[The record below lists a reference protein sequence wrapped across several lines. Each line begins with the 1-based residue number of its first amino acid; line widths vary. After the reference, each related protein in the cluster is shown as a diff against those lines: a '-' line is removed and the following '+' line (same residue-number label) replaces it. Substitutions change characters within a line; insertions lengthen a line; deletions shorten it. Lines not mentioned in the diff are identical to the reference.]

1 MSSQNQS
8 IQAVLFDYGLVLS
21 GPPDPAAWAEMQQIL
36 AAPDPAFHDAYWRY
50 RHDYDRGALSS
61 PAYWDQVAADL
72 GRTLTPEQTTDL
84 LNADIV
90 LWTQPNQPMID
101 WAAQLQA
108 AGIRTGILSNI
119 GDAMESG
126 ILARLAW
133 MHDFHHHT
141 FSHRL
146 NTAKPDPSIYAH
158 AAEGLGVPPQQIL
171 FIDDR
176 DENIH
181 AARAVGMQAIQYLN
195 QAQFLADM
203 HLAHLE
209 SLLTPHPNVPA
220 TDPAPAL

>member
-1 MSSQNQS
+1 MLSRNQP

-36 AAPDPAFHDAYWRY
+36 ATPDPAFHDAYWRY
-50 RHDYDRGALSS
+50 RHDYDRGALSG
-61 PAYWDQVAADL
+61 PAYWNQVAADL
-72 GRTLTPEQTTDL
+72 GRTLTAQQTTDL
-84 LNADIV
+84 LSADIA

-108 AGIRTGILSNI
+108 AGVRTGILSNI
-119 GDAMESG
+119 GDAMETG
-126 ILARLAW
+126 ILERLTW

-158 AAEGLGVPPQQIL
+158 AAEGLGVPPSQIL

-176 DENIH
+176 EENIA
-181 AARAVGMQAIQYLN
+181 AARAAGMQAIQYLN

-209 SLLTPHPNVPA
+209 TLLTSHPNVSA
-220 TDPAPAL
+220 THAAPNL